1 MSSAIITGGAIRLG
15 RAMALHLAK
24 QGYDIALHYNR
35 SEDPARQV
43 QEEILSAGVRCSLF
57 ACDFND
63 LEQVESLIPRIVADF
78 PDIDLLINSAAN
90 FIQENV
96 ENTTKTSLLQSVHTN
111 LLAPYLLMRDYKKL
125 VNRGMVVNI
134 LDERI
139 QRNVPTFAAYSV
151 AKVGLSHLTHLAAI
165 EWGEKLRVNAIA
177 PGLILP
183 PAGESDAYLL
193 RAAKN
198 NPLKTH
204 GSIDDILCGL
214 DYLIGNRFVNG
225 ETLFIDGGES
235 KGGQRP
241 QEI

>member
-1 MSSAIITGGAIRLG
+1 MSSAIITGGAVRLG
-15 RAMALHLAK
+15 RSMAVHLAK
-24 QGYDIALHYNR
+24 QGYNIALHYNC
-35 SEDPARQV
+35 SEGPAKQV

-63 LEQVESLIPRIVADF
+63 PDQVETLIPRIVADF
-78 PDIDLLINSAAN
+78 SDIDLLINSAAN

-96 ENTTKTSLLQSVHTN
+96 ENTSLNSLLQSIHTN
-111 LLAPYLLMRDYKKL
+111 LLAPFLLMRDYKKL
-125 VNRGMVVNI
+125 INRGMVVNI

-139 QRNVPTFAAYSV
+139 QRNIPTFAAYSV

-165 EWGEKLRVNAIA
+165 EWGEEVRVNAIA

-183 PAGESDAYLL
+183 PAGETDEYLL
-193 RAAKN
+193 RATKN

-204 GSIDDILCGL
+204 GSLNNILCGL
-214 DYLIGNRFVNG
+214 DFLIDNRFVNG

-235 KGGQRP
+235 KCGYRR
-241 QEI
+241 EE

>member
-15 RAMALHLAK
+15 RAIAVHLAK
-24 QGYDIALHYNR
+24 RGYNIALHYNR
-35 SEDPARQV
+35 SEDPAKQV

-63 LEQVESLIPRIVADF
+63 LDQVESLISRVAADF
-78 PDIDLLINSAAN
+78 SDVDLLINSAAN

-96 ENTTKTSLLQSVHTN
+96 ENTTMTSLLQSINTN
-111 LLAPYLLMRDYKKL
+111 LLAPFILMRDYKKL
-125 VNRGMVVNI
+125 FNRGMVVNI

-165 EWGEKLRVNAIA
+165 EWGEQVRVNAIA
-177 PGLILP
+177 PGLILS
-183 PAGESDAYLL
+183 PAGESDEYLL

-204 GSIDDILCGL
+204 GSLENLGCGL
-214 DYLIGNRFVNG
+214 DYLIDNRFVNG

-235 KGGQRP
+235 KGGFRP
-241 QEI
+241 IQ